1 MRGTHYDN
9 GLEFLNKPLI
19 AWLLERLIRMA
30 RSRPYRKNDVVRK
43 TAGYFRFDTAEEQV
57 ELAEVYR
64 NLCPLYN

>member
-1 MRGTHYDN
+1 M
-9 GLEFLNKPLI
+9 EFLNKPLI

-43 TAGYFRFDTAEEQV
+43 TAGYFWFDTAEEQA

-64 NLCPLYN
+64 KLCLLYN